1 MAKKIRIT
9 RAYAR
14 MLAEKA
20 MELANMA
27 LAGIVFV
34 QFLPEAPFK
43 GSVAFLGFLIF
54 VTLHLGAYFL
64 MRGGERR

>member
-1 MAKKIRIT
+1 
-9 RAYAR
+9 

-43 GSVAFLGFLIF
+43 GSIALLGFLIF
-54 VTLHLGAYFL
+54 GMLHVGAYFL
-64 MRGGERR
+64 MRVGERS

>member
-1 MAKKIRIT
+1 MTKIHLSKI
-9 RAYAR
+9 YAR

-34 QFLPEAPFK
+34 QFLPSASFK
-43 GSVAFLGFLIF
+43 SSVAFLGLLIF
-54 VTLHLGAYFL
+54 VILHVGAYFL
-64 MRGGERR
+64 MRGGDKV